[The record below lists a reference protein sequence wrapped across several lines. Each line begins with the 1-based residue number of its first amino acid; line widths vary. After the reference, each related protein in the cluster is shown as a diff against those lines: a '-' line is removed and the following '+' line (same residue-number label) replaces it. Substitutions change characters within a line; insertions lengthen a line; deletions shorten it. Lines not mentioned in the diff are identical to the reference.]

1 MSKYISISSDIE
13 DLIAYRNLKLQL
25 RENNAGTLL
34 GQYKLAYNKI
44 ADIIE
49 RLPYCQFK
57 EYLPKT
63 LDTDDLML
71 LATSYDINTMR
82 LVLNDF
88 EYQPN
93 PHLHLRYWCYPGFT
107 QNFHTNVI
115 EIIKHGIKLDD
126 SILFEAIFIGLN
138 FNISFDDYLLLL
150 SHYSDVEAKMEGLLW
165 FTESMTQAYSKDV
178 FYYNLQH
185 LDSKTKDL
193 YVELLKIECG
203 SRPVSYNLMLHING
217 IDQPVDFSH
226 WDIASL
232 YQHLPGCLQEIII
245 NMVQVNKHQL
255 CLPFEI
261 INIILLYSVYP
272 NIY

>member
-13 DLIAYRNLKLQL
+13 DSIAYRNLKLQL

-126 SILFEAIFIGLN
+126 SILFEAIFIGLH

-150 SHYSDVEAKMEGLLW
+150 SNYSDVEAKMEGLLW
-165 FTESMTQAYSKDV
+165 FTENMTQTYSKDV
-178 FYYNLQH
+178 FYHNLQH
-185 LDSKTKDL
+185 LDLKTKDL
-193 YVELLKIECG
+193 YIERLKIECG
-203 SRPVSYNLMLHING
+203 PRPVSYNLMLHING
-217 IDQPVDFSH
+217 IDQPIDFNH

-245 NMVQVNKHQL
+245 NMMQVNMHQL
-255 CLPFEI
+255 WLPFEI